1 MIHHQRPLSSACRFS
16 RTAPR
21 SMVVRHAAS
30 GPSPAPPSPFVP
42 PLVTAELIDGR
53 KIASQIKDEVREEVK
68 KLK

>member
-1 MIHHQRPLSSACRFS
+1 
-16 RTAPR
+16 
-21 SMVVRHAAS
+21 MVVRHAAS